1 MLPKRRPQA
10 AAQLRERRDAAK
22 RIDSIVLLTNIDC
35 GVLL

>member
-22 RIDSIVLLTNIDC
+22 RIDSILTNIDC

>member
-1 MLPKRRPQA
+1 M
-10 AAQLRERRDAAK
+10 LRERRDSAK